1 MVVWAHLVTDIGVNS
16 VLLEERRLRFLA
28 RVFSECLRGGWR
40 TPEQFLEWFGPAS
53 LEPALEVDPELRTHL
68 LIEVA
73 GIPDRIARGR
83 SAAAAV
89 QDVQL
94 ALEDG
99 RADASRLIEHLP
111 AEALVRTLDASAL
124 WKFATG
130 GQWLIQA
137 SIDPSARPIAL
148 ERLGCILR
156 CALQEEL
163 VTLVD
168 LTSNVPLGEL
178 SAHASPDQLRGVFQ
192 YALWCAESRAV
203 PDPERL
209 LELIHAPE
217 LFSNW
222 PVEHT
227 WKRVIVDQV
236 AVPCGLESLT
246 PPRRDRDSHLRL
258 KPPTP
263 PVRMRTG
270 MGAAERGDEALVS
283 ADEPTLQQPPL
294 CPEPAQM
301 PTKEPVRRSAIEERL
316 RKLDRLPPNH
326 RYLSV
331 AILKSIALMYEEIRK
346 HRGRAARAQCV
357 RSCFANEAHLRAG
370 ILALL
375 ELLDPTSSGLLLDS
389 PSEELIDALLMQE
402 RAIWQRARSRR
413 TGAPAPGMHGAAT
426 RRATPEAAGS
436 GEHVPDGTTAPAAE
450 PGSGNER
457 FAIPPPAGEVARE
470 PSKPNWR
477 H

>member
-1 MVVWAHLVTDIGVNS
+1 
-16 VLLEERRLRFLA
+16 LLEERRLRFLA
-28 RVFSECLRGGWR
+28 RVFSECLRSGWR
-40 TPEQFLEWFGPAS
+40 TPDQFLEWFGPAT
-53 LEPALEVDPELRTHL
+53 LEPALEAHPELRVHL
-68 LIEVA
+68 LVEVA
-73 GIPDRIARGR
+73 CIPERIARGR
-83 SAAAAV
+83 SAAAAA
-89 QDVQL
+89 QDLQL

-99 RADASRLIEHLP
+99 RADAARLVEQLP
-111 AEALVRTLDASAL
+111 AEALVRTLDGSAL

-137 SIDPSARPIAL
+137 SIDPSARPVAL

-178 SAHASPDQLRGVFQ
+178 SAHATPDQLRGVFQ

-209 LELIHAPE
+209 LELIQAPD

-236 AVPCGLESLT
+236 AIPCGLESLT

-258 KPPTP
+258 KPPVP

-270 MGAAERGDEALVS
+270 MGTDRGDEALGSV
-283 ADEPTLQQPPL
+283 DEPTLQQPPL
-294 CPEPAQM
+294 CPEPAPMQA
-301 PTKEPVRRSAIEERL
+301 KEPVRRSAIEERL

-331 AILKSIALMYEEIRK
+331 AILKSIAVMYDEIRK
-346 HRGRAARAQCV
+346 HRGRVARAQCV
-357 RSCFANEAHLRAG
+357 RACFANDAHLRAG

-413 TGAPAPGMHGAAT
+413 AGAPAHAMHAAQA
-426 RRATPEAAGS
+426 RRVGPEAAGS
-436 GEHVPDGTTAPAAE
+436 ETQVPEGAPQPAPE
-450 PGSGNER
+450 PTPGDDR
-457 FAIPPPAGEVARE
+457 FTIPPPAGEVTRE
-470 PSKPNWR
+470 PSKPSWR